1 VRAPGSVP
9 LSPFRSVVEAKL
21 LGAANYLAALAK
33 ELEAASGPLTPQRR
47 QNRQSLVIA
56 SVLTSVA
63 FLEVTLNSVWDDLG
77 KLNGLPPSW
86 FRRRRHLARVWELGV
101 PENLKLPLL
110 ARFDLTLAITDSPA
124 LASGAKPYQDVQ
136 GLILLRNAISH
147 HKPEWEFVDTANPT
161 ASPTVI
167 RNLERHL
174 KGRFTQDTAWKGR
187 ATFFPDRCLS
197 ADCARWAVSSV
208 RSFATEFFSRLG
220 VLTTSEAVIRITI
233 EHGTT
238 D

>member
-1 VRAPGSVP
+1 MT

-21 LGAANYLAALAK
+21 FSAANYLATSAG
-33 ELEAASGPLTPQRR
+33 ELEAASLPLTPQGR

-63 FLEVTLNSVWDDLG
+63 FLEATLNAVWDDLG
-77 KLNGLPPSW
+77 KLNGLPQSW
-86 FRRRRHLARVWELGV
+86 FKRRQHLARLWELGV
-101 PENLKLPLL
+101 PDNLKLPLL
-110 ARFDLTLAITDSPA
+110 ARFELTLAITNSPA
-124 LASGAKPYQDVQ
+124 LESGARPYQDVQ

-147 HKPEWEFVDTANPT
+147 HKPEWEFVDTAEPT
-161 ASPTVI
+161 ASPKVI

-174 KGRFTQDTAWKGR
+174 RGRFRQDTAWKGQ

-208 RSFATEFFSRLG
+208 RAFAADFFSRLG
-220 VLTTSEAVIRITI
+220 VLTTAEGAIRITI
-233 EHGTT
+233 ERLGKG
-238 D
+238 DGDA